1 MPFPRS
7 FLGLLALLVLI
18 PRIGPAQSVFS
29 PCLSNPSNDATVML
43 PASLSAAIGPSDAD
57 LDGGPTPD
65 SIAVFTPDGTC
76 VGVSAWSDSDGV
88 ALSIAGSG
96 PLVSDGLSPSDSL
109 QYRVYDASRGV
120 VDEVLVEYT
129 SCASTSATLQPL
141 CHEGRAYQKDAVYV
155 PAALGSY
162 SLALQ
167 IEGTPGADGADAGWR
182 FVGPP
187 TGAAIPAEDLR
198 LGDEAPSFNLNGD
211 MLATWNDDASS
222 GNGPTGAYEGGG
234 PSDELQ
240 PGRGYALYL
249 FDQSPYAVDPTLTI
263 DVAGSPAV
271 RSDDSVSVTGLA
283 QTARWHLLANPYPS
297 GYDLSGLSDLVSNGF
312 QSTVQRYDATTESWV
327 LEAQSD
333 TRLAGWQAFF
343 IERTDVGGGA
353 GATSLTFSPQGR
365 IVDAPFVGSKTNA
378 APSRRRATIGLSLQ
392 ITNSAGD
399 TTNHDRAA
407 QVVFD
412 DRASADWDAFDA
424 TKLTPL
430 SSSYV
435 LLAPQGRGRTD
446 SLIDKSV
453 ESRSW
458 PSTAQ
463 SVPVRLRSQNLD
475 AETATLSVSRWSLPA
490 SWNAQLVDQHRGTTH
505 PLDST
510 AALSIPLSPNST
522 RNASRFSLR
531 IAPSDVGLPLDLA
544 RLQAVLDDRAV
555 RLEWD
560 PENEPTTGFSVE
572 RRTVTDTTAAA
583 SSSWTE
589 IGTVEHAES
598 SEHTY
603 RFRDDDLPYE
613 ATQYT
618 YRLRQVDPDG
628 TVHHSDTVQV
638 NRERVDA
645 PTLQRSFPNPA
656 HTTATIRY
664 ALPEAQHIRLE
675 MYDLLGR
682 RIRLLADAHKR
693 AGRHQYTLDTS
704 RLPSGTYFYRLQAGD
719 TTITRKA
726 TVVH

>member
-1 MPFPRS
+1 MPFSRS
-7 FLGLLALLVLI
+7 LLGLLALLVLV

-29 PCLSNPSNDATVML
+29 PCLSNPSNDATVAF
-43 PASLSAAIGPSDAD
+43 PPSLSAAIGPSDD
-57 LDGGPTPD
+57 GLDGGPTPD
-65 SIAVFTPDGTC
+65 SVAVFTPDGTC
-76 VGVSAWSDSDGV
+76 VGVSAWSESEGV
-88 ALSIAGSG
+88 SLSIAGAG

-120 VDEVLVEYT
+120 VDEALVEYT
-129 SCASTSATLQPL
+129 SCASTPASLQPL
-141 CHEGRAYQKDAVYV
+141 CRETGDYQTDAVYV

-162 SLALQ
+162 SMALQ
-167 IEGTPGADGADAGWR
+167 IEGTPGTDGADAGWR
-182 FVGPP
+182 FVGLP
-187 TGAAIPAEDLR
+187 TRSSIPAEDLR
-198 LGDEAPSFNLNGD
+198 LGGKAPTFNLNGD
-211 MLATWNDDASS
+211 MLATWNDNAAPGD
-222 GNGPTGAYEGGG
+222 GPTGAYEGLD

-249 FDQSPYAVDPTLTI
+249 FDQSPYAIDPTITV
-263 DVAGSPAV
+263 DVAGSPDV
-271 RSDDSVSVTGLA
+271 RSDDSVSVTGLS

-297 GYDLSGLSDLVSNGF
+297 GYDLSGLSDLVSHGF
-312 QSTVQRYDATTESWV
+312 QSTVQRYDAATESWV
-327 LEAQSD
+327 LETQSD
-333 TRLAGWQAFF
+333 TELAGWQAFF
-343 IERTDVGGGA
+343 IERTDFSGGA

-378 APSRRRATIGLSLQ
+378 GSPQRRATIGLSLRV
-392 ITNSAGD
+392 TNSDGD

-412 DRASADWDAFDA
+412 ERASAGWDAFDA
-424 TKLTPL
+424 TKLAPL

-435 LLAPQGRGRTD
+435 LLAPQGRGRSD

-463 SVPVRLRSQNLD
+463 SVPVRLRTQNLD
-475 AETATLSVSRWSLPA
+475 AETATLSVTRWSLPD

-505 PLDST
+505 PIDST
-510 AALSIPLSPNST
+510 ATLSLPLSSDSSRDEP
-522 RNASRFSLR
+522 RFSLR
-531 IAPSDVGLPLDLA
+531 VAPSEAGLPIDLD
-544 RLQAVLDDRAV
+544 RLQAVLNDRSV
-555 RLEWD
+555 RLQWD
-560 PENEPTTGFSVE
+560 TENEPTTEFSVE
-572 RRTVTDTTAAA
+572 RRTVTDTTETA

-589 IGTVEHAES
+589 VGTVEPSES
-598 SEHTY
+598 SDHT
-603 RFRDDDLPYE
+603 FHFTDEDLPYE
-613 ATQYT
+613 AVQYA

-628 TVHHSDTVQV
+628 TVYHSDAVEV

-645 PTLQRSFPNPA
+645 PTLRRSFPNPA

-682 RIRLLADAHKR
+682 RIRLLADEHKR

-719 TTITRKA
+719 NTITRKA